1 MRIFS
6 FPSFFLSLLGCG
18 DTLFLDM
25 TFLFLIL
32 ITLLLNRGQLHRLMV
47 EKRPYF
53 ISLEVVHLFDFNQG
67 IQQQQQHTHT
77 HTHGLHRWLGAE
89 CLQWGGGHF

>member
-1 MRIFS
+1 MR
-6 FPSFFLSLLGCG
+6 FFFSLLGCG

-25 TFLFLIL
+25 TFLFLTL
-32 ITLLLNRGQLHRLMV
+32 ITLVLNGGQLHRLMV

-67 IQQQQQHTHT
+67 IQQHTRFRT
-77 HTHGLHRWLGAE
+77 GTLFDVKTLLVSWT
-89 CLQWGGGHF
+89 QGGST

>member
-1 MRIFS
+1 MRNFFFS
-6 FPSFFLSLLGCG
+6 SFFLSLLSCG

-25 TFLFLIL
+25 TFLFLTL
-32 ITLLLNRGQLHRLMV
+32 ITLLLNGGQLHRLMV

-67 IQQQQQHTHT
+67 IQ
-77 HTHGLHRWLGAE
+77 
-89 CLQWGGGHF
+89 LQPHL